1 MRHQEK
7 SFNAYE
13 RKRANIPYM
22 KRISKNKNICNTME
36 GWTKNMDAESRW
48 PIDANMLNAVEEK
61 EMK

>member
-1 MRHQEK
+1 
-7 SFNAYE
+7 
-13 RKRANIPYM
+13 M